1 MELFCSNV
9 LRIESRPRLVDENL
23 FIKAV
28 AAAARN
34 ILVSDMEFRCKN
46 Y

>member
-9 LRIESRPRLVDENL
+9 SRIESRPRWIDENL

-28 AAAARN
+28 AATAIN
-34 ILVSDMEFRCKN
+34 LLISDMEFRCKN